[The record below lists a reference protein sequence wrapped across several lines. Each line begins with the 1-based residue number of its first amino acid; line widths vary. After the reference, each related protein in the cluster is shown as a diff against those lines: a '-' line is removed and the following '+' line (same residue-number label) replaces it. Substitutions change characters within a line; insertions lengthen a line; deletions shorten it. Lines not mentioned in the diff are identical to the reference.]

1 MQRLI
6 QRCIL
11 GLGALAFLVPLLV
24 FPQDYIF
31 PFIVPKILFF
41 RIIVLLMVFG
51 YGLLLA
57 IDRKQYAPRKTPL
70 LFAVGAFLLSWLL
83 STMFGVDA
91 YQSLWNN
98 HERMLG
104 LFTLLHFGVYFMIL
118 SSVIRS
124 RGDWC
129 FLERVALL
137 VATLVMLLALR
148 QKIDPE
154 WFLNKGSDRVSATL
168 GNPIYLSGYGLF
180 TLALGVW
187 MYVDA
192 FKTNTK
198 YKFLYLIA
206 AFLGFLGIF
215 MGGTR
220 GTLLGLFAG
229 LTVAVALILWKYRS
243 VARVRQVT
251 GGALIAGCALLGVLF
266 FFRQTEFVRTI
277 PSIGPLLNTQ
287 LSEGTASTRLMAW
300 GVAIDAWKVKPI
312 FGWGPNNYYYAFN
325 EFYRP
330 EFLRFGY
337 GETWFDNAHNVIMN
351 TLATQGVLGV
361 IAYLSL
367 FSAALFTVY
376 KGVKDNRITFPL
388 AVAFTAFIVGH
399 FVHNLFVF
407 ENPTSYLYFFFFLSL
422 VVGLVYNVPESSG
435 KVGEGQR
442 NSFPWAVCVVLGC
455 VVLLF
460 IYSTDINPKRANQ
473 AALHAI
479 QALYSSPTTA
489 LASYKHA
496 LSIPTPHVDDIRN
509 DVGRV
514 IGEIVPQLIQANQ
527 KDLAKDMLSTAYS
540 ELEKNIVLHPR
551 DVRARIQLATMAQ
564 LYAQYFNDQAYV
576 VKAET
581 LLKEAIPYSPR
592 RQQLAFALAPI
603 EASLGRFAEAESL
616 LQGAVEQDPKIPEA
630 WIRLL
635 WLYEATDQKDAL
647 QKTFTLAKE
656 HGIDLGTIGTE
667 LQKKYSLQ

>member
-41 RIIVLLMVFG
+41 RTIVLLMVFG

-57 IDRKQYAPRKTPL
+57 IDRKRYMPRKAPL
-70 LFAVGAFLLSWLL
+70 VFAVGAFLLSWLL
-83 STMFGVDA
+83 STIFGVDS

-104 LFTLLHFGVYFMIL
+104 LFTLLHFGAYFIVL

-124 RGDWC
+124 RADWR
-129 FLERVALL
+129 FLERIFLAIG
-137 VATLVMLLALR
+137 TLVMLLALR

-154 WFLNKGSDRVSATL
+154 WFLNKGSSRVSATL

-192 FKTNTK
+192 FKTNAS
-198 YKFLYLIA
+198 YKLVYLIT

-229 LTVAVALILWKYRS
+229 LAVAFALILWKYRS

-251 GGALIAGCALLGVLF
+251 IGALVAGCALLGVLF
-266 FFRQTEFVRTI
+266 FFRQTEFVRNI

-300 GVAIDAWKVKPI
+300 GVAVDAWKVRPI

-337 GETWFDNAHNVIMN
+337 SETWFDNAHNVIMN
-351 TLATQGVLGV
+351 TLATQGILGV
-361 IAYLSL
+361 GAYLFL
-367 FSAALFTVY
+367 FGAALFTIR
-376 KGVKDNRITFPL
+376 KGFNDDRISFPL
-388 AVAFTAFIVGH
+388 AVVFAGFTVAH

-407 ENPTSYLYFFFFLSL
+407 ENPTSYLYFFFFLAL
-422 VVGLVYNVPESSG
+422 LMGLVYNVPESSS
-435 KVGEGQR
+435 QTTDR
-442 NSFPWAVCVVLGC
+442 AAFPWAVFGVLGC
-455 VVLLF
+455 VILLL

-489 LASYKHA
+489 LSSYKQA
-496 LSIPTPHVDDIRN
+496 LSIPSPHVDDIRN

-514 IGEIVPQLIQANQ
+514 IGEIVPQLIQAKQNE
-527 KDLAKDMLSTAYS
+527 LAKEMLSTAYS

-564 LYAQYFNDQAYV
+564 LYAQYFNDATYIA
-576 VKAET
+576 KAET
-581 LLKEAIPYSPR
+581 LLKDAIPYSPR

-603 EASLGRFAEAESL
+603 EASLGKFAEAETL
-616 LQGAVEQDPKIPEA
+616 LQGAVEQDPQISEA

-635 WLYEATDQKDAL
+635 WLYEATNQQDAL

-656 HGIDLGTIGTE
+656 HGINLGTIGEE